1 MVSYPSSF
9 YGPALLLL
17 VPEQQCVCGH
27 RMTEIKE
34 KLWLQENFCRFF
46 FSKQIKFPT
55 HYMSQPHTAITAR
68 VWKWSCGISALLWGE
83 GILQVLFLAK
93 FCCPGRSISK
103 IYSTFLT
110 PRSFLKFPTVMNA
123 ITALNPSLQRGR
135 DFSYWTWICQRHK
148 SFLGRIMDLGV
159 HWKSHFGKAI
169 Q

>member
-46 FSKQIKFPT
+46 FFQTDQIPNSLHVPAT
-55 HYMSQPHTAITAR
+55 HTAVTAR

-110 PRSFLKFPTVMNA
+110 PRSFLMLGNS
-123 ITALNPSLQRGR
+123 LQWWMPSLHWILPCKGEEIFPIGHEYVR
-135 DFSYWTWICQRHK
+135 DT
-148 SFLGRIMDLGV
+148 
-159 HWKSHFGKAI
+159 SHS
-169 Q
+169 